1 MGPLS
6 GVQVVHRDEAA
17 PIQLPNGSWSRMLIT
32 GDRMEG
38 NASSLGLSTF
48 TPGTATASI
57 AHETEEFAYVISGRG
72 ELRLDGESVPF
83 SSGDALYI
91 PARVWHATV
100 NLGSDDVV
108 MVFGFA
114 HPAYPPTER
123 REARP

>member
-1 MGPLS
+1 MGALS
-6 GVQVVHRDEAA
+6 GVRVVHRDEAA
-17 PIQLPNGSWSRMLIT
+17 PIPLPNGSWSRMLIT
-32 GDRMEG
+32 DDRVQG

-57 AHETEEFAYVISGRG
+57 AHEAEEFAYVVSGRG
-72 ELRLDGESVPF
+72 ELRLDGDAVAF
-83 SSGDALYI
+83 AGGDALYI

-114 HPAYPPTER
+114 HPTYPPTER
-123 REARP
+123 GEVGQ